1 MLSKNKY
8 YNDYCIID
16 FGKALEENE
25 TFDGLS
31 DMLFFTQHRIGESES
46 KAFIGYSIY
55 ELNDSRNYQPIY
67 PNTEYIDIAMQ
78 NEEGSFLIKN
88 ITKFNPMSSLLVAF
102 THNGTIEENQNQID
116 ETGSDYDQDAQ
127 VFCMFYKIKTVEYI
141 SVRVARVYIELDV
154 NTTCLNGFFHHGIL
168 YTKTPINQYIDEDN
182 THGYFNFNQSQL
194 ALSNLDWDK
203 FGVSRATGQRW
214 LWNEKKVGLSEKRL
228 IMAPNSQN
236 NKHATNPFLTNGDF
250 AKTSNYGVINKENV
264 LNTVKGYDFYTLIL
278 NTNESF
284 YDLTDSLVDGSLISN
299 IFNTF
304 IPIIKVD
311 NKYYG
316 VPIEIICPFVTF
328 AKPAFEP
335 NIISGDSRGPLSSL
349 IIPYSPKQIN
359 KVMKNANVY
368 NAQLI
373 KGLHPLILENFEVKN
388 SINDLFYNNV
398 DLYTDDGIK
407 EGNFKYKNIV
417 NPQIPFL
424 HFKEKE
430 KAYYQEYDIAWS
442 DRFLF
447 TYEGG
452 SNSNWHS
459 YNKIKAKRGA
469 YFLYNSTKE
478 NKSKRTALTIDM
490 FSFLNK
496 HDNINGPD
504 FISIKEVSTISTT
517 IELEKEAIPW
527 VGNDLTESPKVLGN
541 VVFDSFYDFRIDDG
555 QNTSSTI
562 LYKNQKLEAM
572 LYFYPY
578 TQYNVWDGSTTPTF
592 YKPQMFSDIFNMD
605 GIGAPKTTT
614 LFTHI
619 ANVGVVSVRY
629 EFNNYYNELTN
640 NLLYF
645 NNAELNFDVPN
656 TSNAWIDYQNNKRAT
671 LWGGLATS
679 SAEMLGRSA
688 IQSALYSTGKTAFSA
703 AQTALSPISGLLNV
717 AGGIATQALEYSDLQ
732 QKPES
737 ARTAN
742 GNYLLSVNFDVSI
755 CNIYMLRLEKI
766 TLDYAYEQYSKFGY
780 EYLKPMSIHN
790 FATGVCSGRFYGR
803 VPNGGGCRHFFD
815 YVKADSNRPLT
826 YNFNYK
832 VEDEESS
839 VKIPLYLTYVLSR
852 FAYNLND
859 GVRIWHIRPTKII
872 GNKWTYENPICQY
885 FTGEYDNVEEELF
898 KVCNGYKHLYN

>member
-16 FGKALEENE
+16 FGKALEKNE

-31 DMLFFTQHRIGESES
+31 DMLFFTEHRIGETES
-46 KAFIGYSIY
+46 KAFNGYSIY
-55 ELNDSRNYQPIY
+55 ELNDSHNYQPIY
-67 PNTEYIDIAMQ
+67 PSTEYIDIAMQ
-78 NEEGSFLIKN
+78 NEEGSFLTKN
-88 ITKFNPMSSLLVAF
+88 ITRFNPMSSLLVGF
-102 THNGTIEENQNQID
+102 THNGTIEENQNQIV
-116 ETGSDYDQDAQ
+116 ETGSEYDRDAQ
-127 VFCMFYKIKTVEYI
+127 VFCLFYKIKSVEYI
-141 SVRVARVYIELDV
+141 TVRVARLHIELDV
-154 NTTCLNGFFHHGIL
+154 NTTCLNGFSYNGIL
-168 YTKTPINQYIDEDN
+168 YTKIPLNQYINEGN
-182 THGYFNFNQSQL
+182 VQGYFNFNESRISSSTL
-194 ALSNLDWDK
+194 EWGK

-214 LWNEKKVGLSEKRL
+214 LWTPLKVGDTGKRL

-236 NKHATNPFLTNGDF
+236 NKDAINPFLTNGDF

-264 LNTVKGYDFYTLIL
+264 LNTIKGYDFYTLIL

-284 YDLTDSLVDGSLISN
+284 YDLTETLVDESLISN

-316 VPIEIICPFVTF
+316 VPIEIICPFVTL
-328 AKPAFEP
+328 AQPPFES
-335 NIISGDSRGPLSSL
+335 NIVFGDSIGPLSSL
-349 IIPYSPKQIN
+349 IIPYSPKQLN
-359 KVMKNANVY
+359 KVMKNANIY

-388 SINDLFYNNV
+388 SINDLYYNNV

-407 EGNFKYKNIV
+407 AGNFKYKNIV
-417 NPQIPFL
+417 NPKIPFL
-424 HFKEKE
+424 HFKAED

-442 DRFLF
+442 DSFLF
-447 TYEGG
+447 SYEGG
-452 SNSNWHS
+452 SFSNWHS

-478 NKSKRTALTIDM
+478 NRSKRTALTIDM
-490 FSFLNK
+490 FRFLK
-496 HDNINGPD
+496 HHDDINGPD
-504 FISIKEVSTISTT
+504 FISIKEVSTVTT
-517 IELEKEAIPW
+517 NIELEKEAIPW
-527 VGNDLTESPKVLGN
+527 VGNDLTFSPRVPGK
-541 VVFDSFYDFRIDDG
+541 VVFDSFYDFRIDDL

-562 LYKNQKLEAM
+562 LLKNQKLEAM

-578 TQYNVWDGSTTPTF
+578 TQYNIWDGSTTPTF
-592 YKPQMFSDIFNMD
+592 YKPQMFKDIFCMD

-614 LFTHI
+614 LYTHI
-619 ANVGVVSVRY
+619 ANVGAVSVRY
-629 EFNNYYNELTN
+629 EFNNYYNELTH

-656 TSNAWIDYQNNKRAT
+656 TSNAWIDYQNNKKAT

-688 IQSALYSTGKTAFSA
+688 VQSAIYSTGKTAISA
-703 AQTALSPISGLLNV
+703 AQTALSPIGGLINV
-717 AGGIATQALEYSDLQ
+717 AGNIASQVLEYSDLQ

-790 FATGVCSGRFYGR
+790 FATGLCNPRFYGQ

-815 YVKADSNRPLT
+815 YIKADSNRPLT
-826 YNFNYK
+826 YNFNYNT
-832 VEDEESS
+832 EDEEDGT
-839 VKIPLYLTYVLSR
+839 KLPLYLTYILSR

-859 GVRIWHIRPTKII
+859 GVRIWHIRPSQIRE
-872 GNKWTYENPICQY
+872 NKWTYKNPICEY
-885 FTGEYDNVEEELF
+885 FTGDYDNVEEGLL
-898 KVCNGYKHLYN
+898 KACNGYKNLYK